1 MEGLEQKLSY
11 RFRDRKLLD
20 EALSH
25 SSYVNEH
32 RGSGIFSNER
42 LEFLG
47 DSVLGFVTA
56 EFLFRQHPTAPEGDL
71 TRIRAALVCEQSL
84 YEVAQKLELGKYLKL
99 GRGEEAGGGRTRPS
113 ILADATEAVFAAV
126 YLDGGIREVTELI
139 HRVLLDAERE
149 EAVEERRRDYKTALQ
164 ELVQRQAHQE
174 LSYRMAGEEGPDHD
188 KTFLAEV
195 LLNGQLIGQGRGHS
209 KKEAEQNAAAAALEK
224 HFIGNGKF

>member
-11 RFRDRKLLD
+11 RFRNRKLLD

-56 EFLFRQHPTAPEGDL
+56 EFLFHQHPNAPEGDL

-84 YEVAQKLELGKYLKL
+84 YEVARKLDLGRYLKL
-99 GRGEEAGGGRTRPS
+99 GRGEEAGGGRERTS

-126 YLDGGIREVTELI
+126 YLDGGIQAASALI
-139 HRVLLDAERE
+139 HRCLLDAERE
-149 EAVEERRRDYKTALQ
+149 EDVEERRRDFKTELQ
-164 ELVQRQAHQE
+164 ELVQRKADQV
-174 LSYRMAGEEGPDHD
+174 LSYRMAGEQGPDHD

-195 LLNGQLIGQGRGHS
+195 LLNGAVIGSGGGHS
-209 KKEAEQNAAAAALEK
+209 KKEAEQSAARAALEK
-224 HFIGNGKF
+224 LK

>member
-1 MEGLEQKLSY
+1 MQELEKKLNY
-11 RFRDRKLLD
+11 TFRDPALLS

-25 SSYVNEH
+25 SSYANEH
-32 RGSGIFSNER
+32 RAAHLNSNER

-56 EFLFRQHPTAPEGDL
+56 EFLFVQHPDLPEGDL

-84 YEVAQKLELGKYLKL
+84 YEVAQKLGLGKYLKL
-99 GRGEEAGGGRTRPS
+99 GRGEEAGGGRERTS

-195 LLNGQLIGQGRGHS
+195 LLNGQLIGRGRGHS
-209 KKEAEQNAAAAALEK
+209 KKEAEQSAAAAALEK
-224 HFIGNGKF
+224 HFSGN